1 MIEEILMY
9 FFNKVMYILNEY
21 KNLNMAYKLVLL
33 LYFFINCFTLSAQ
46 TTDSV
51 IMSIVYTSEY
61 NYSKYRKSD
70 RCDMMRLDI
79 GKRSSHFFSD
89 YFEQKLAKMDSMNM
103 SGSISIMRLEKET
116 RALEVG
122 QTYGIY
128 KNFPSDGRL
137 TYTEDILDNRF
148 VCEEDMPQ
156 INWSIVE
163 GDTVICGYRC
173 LMAEGEL
180 RRRKWN
186 VWFAPEIAVS
196 DGPWKLCVLPG
207 LILQAV
213 DTENIFSF
221 RCVGIEKSEGKALKM
236 VNRKYE
242 RCTPEKLYTIITK
255 FLSDPLTYMRDIYGL
270 TIPQEVINQFV
281 PEANAKAKLH
291 FLEYYDKE

>member
-1 MIEEILMY
+1 
-9 FFNKVMYILNEY
+9 MYILNEY
-21 KNLNMAYKLVLL
+21 KNLNMAYKLVVL

-89 YFEQKLAKMDSMNM
+89 CFEQKLAKMDSMNM

-116 RALEVG
+116 RAIEVG

-163 GDTVICGYRC
+163 GDTVICGYGC
-173 LMAEGEL
+173 LKAEGEL
-180 RRRKWN
+180 RGRK
-186 VWFAPEIAVS
+186 
-196 DGPWKLCVLPG
+196 
-207 LILQAV
+207 
-213 DTENIFSF
+213 
-221 RCVGIEKSEGKALKM
+221 
-236 VNRKYE
+236 
-242 RCTPEKLYTIITK
+242 
-255 FLSDPLTYMRDIYGL
+255 
-270 TIPQEVINQFV
+270 
-281 PEANAKAKLH
+281 
-291 FLEYYDKE
+291 